1 MKSANLR
8 VRIDPGLSF
17 DEQQFID
24 SRGGK
29 KHIWFVNRL
38 VVLAKDLPVFE
49 IPLAG
54 LNTYNLQPKD
64 YDFNAWISHIKKV
77 NDADLS
83 FPIILDDEGYVMDG
97 RHRIA
102 KAILEGGKT
111 IKAVRFPVTPPCD
124 FIKDAE

>member
-1 MKSANLR
+1 MKRKYPL
-8 VRIDPGLSF
+8 VYIHPGLSF
-17 DEQQFID
+17 DGQQFID
-24 SRGGK
+24 TRNGE

-38 VVLAKDLPVFE
+38 VVLAKDLPVFD

-54 LNTYNLQPKD
+54 VNTYNLQPKD
-64 YDFNAWISHIKKV
+64 EGFNSWITHIKKV

-102 KAILEGGKT
+102 KAILEGRKT

-124 FIKDAE
+124 FVKVG